1 MKRTVKCSQCGFVGW
16 ADAENCKKCGAS
28 LTEPASSGPSSDAPY
43 QPPTDYRYQTN
54 DRGGFNGE
62 VKKGLAICALV
73 IGIIN
78 LFTLGVLGVGALV
91 GIILSIVALTRIK
104 RDPSRYGG
112 KGLATAGLITS
123 ILSVFIIVPVGIIAA
138 IAIPNIIASYRAA
151 NEGSAMQAMREISVA
166 ESTYQSTHA
175 AYGTFDQLVAGHL
188 IKGDLA
194 TGTRHGYKFTVEMS
208 TSAYPSQQGFHAVAM
223 PVQYPSSGRR
233 SFFIDENGVIR
244 AVDAQGAAA
253 TEFDPP
259 LGFKD
264 SSQPSSGDDT
274 SERY

>member
-1 MKRTVKCSQCGFVGW
+1 MNRSVKCSKCGFVGW

-28 LTEPASSGPSSDAPY
+28 LTEPASSGPSSDVPY
-43 QPPTDYRYQTN
+43 QPPSDYRYQAD
-54 DRGGFNGE
+54 DRGGFNGDL
-62 VKKGLAICALV
+62 KKGLAICALV

-78 LFTLGVLGVGALV
+78 LFTFGILGVGALV
-91 GIILSIVALTRIK
+91 GIILSIIALSKIK
-104 RDPSRYGG
+104 RNPSRYGG

-138 IAIPNIIASYRAA
+138 IAIPNLVASYRAA

-175 AYGTFDQLVAGHL
+175 TYGTFEQLVAGHL

-194 TGTRHGYKFTVEMS
+194 TGTRHGYKFTVVLS
-208 TSAYPSQQGFHAVAM
+208 ISGSQPGFHAGGM

-233 SFFIDENGVIR
+233 SFFIDESGVIH
-244 AVDAQGAAA
+244 AVDSQGAEA

-259 LGFKD
+259 LGFND
-264 SSQPSSGDDT
+264 SSRGSSGD
-274 SERY
+274 